1 MKPVL
6 FRQIDGNSSSYW
18 VLLGW
23 LAAFAAAALGATWY
37 MEHNG
42 HWVTGMNNQVV
53 WGTPHVFAVFLIV
66 AASGALNVASIS
78 SVFGRTMYKPLARL
92 SALLSLALLAGGLMV
107 LVLDLGR
114 PDRLIVAMT
123 KYNFKS
129 IFAWNIYLY
138 TGFFVVVGIY
148 MWMMF
153 ERRMN
158 RFTKLAGFA
167 AFIWRL
173 ALTTGTGSIF
183 GFLVARQAYDAA
195 IMAPMFIIMSF
206 SFGLAIFLLVLMV
219 SYNATGRPLGD
230 ATVKKLKNLLGV
242 FVAAVLYFVTVQHLT
257 NLYATEHHAVEA
269 FILRD
274 GGLITAAFWFGQ
286 ILIGGIAPLALLY
299 HPATGKDRNMIAL
312 AAGMVIVG
320 GMAQIYVIIIG
331 GQAFPLSIFPG
342 FEASSSFYDGVVGSY
357 APSLPEIVLGL
368 GGFATAFLIV
378 AVAISALP
386 FLPASLADADV
397 DPHYV
402 APPEP
407 AAEPEEETAESSDGD
422 EAAEPA

>member
-6 FRQIDGNSSSYW
+6 FTQIEGNSGAYW
-18 VLLGW
+18 SLLGW
-23 LAAFAAAALGATWY
+23 LAAFAAAGLGAMWY

-53 WGTPHVFAVFLIV
+53 WGTPHVFAVFMIV
-66 AASGALNVASIS
+66 AASGVLNVASIS

-92 SALLSLALLAGGLMV
+92 STLLSLALLAGGLMV
-107 LVLDLGR
+107 LLLDLGR

-129 IFAWNIYLY
+129 IFAWNIFLY
-138 TGFFVVVGIY
+138 TGFFAVVGIY
-148 MWMMF
+148 MWMMM

-158 RFTKLAGFA
+158 RYTRMAGIA

-206 SFGLAIFLLVLMV
+206 SFGLAIFLLVLLV
-219 SYNATGRPLGD
+219 ACNGTDRPLGD
-230 ATVKKLKNLLGV
+230 ATLAKLKNLLGV

-257 NLYATEHHAVEA
+257 NLYAPEHHAVEA

-274 GGLITAAFWFGQ
+274 GGIYTGVFWIGQ
-286 ILIGGIAPLALLY
+286 IVIGGLAPLALLY
-299 HPATGKDRNMIAL
+299 HPHTGKDRSMIAL
-312 AAGMVIVG
+312 AAGMVIIG
-320 GMAQIYVIIIG
+320 GLAQIYVIIIG

-342 FEASSSFYDGVVGSY
+342 YDVSSSFFDGVVASY
-357 APSLPEIVLGL
+357 SPSLPEVVLGL
-368 GGFATAFLIV
+368 SGIATSLLIV
-378 AVAISALP
+378 AVALRALP

-402 APPEP
+402 DPPEP
-407 AAEPEEETAESSDGD
+407 EVVEAEEEGAGE
-422 EAAEPA
+422 EASEIA